1 MLSVQN
7 MISEK
12 TGRAIA
18 NQFLISDG
26 DVVMFQSYD
35 SPIVEID
42 YKNNTIRV
50 YQDWNYSRT
59 TAKYRN
65 QFMREQG
72 FHGLATKDGFAK
84 CMNDG
89 YCKGCM
95 YGPNGWVDFNWSI
108 IKMF

>member
-1 MLSVQN
+1 MLSVTN
-7 MISEK
+7 MTSEK

-18 NQFLISDG
+18 NQFLITDG

-42 YKNNTIRV
+42 YKSNTIRV
-50 YQDWNYSRT
+50 YQDWDYSRT

-72 FHGLATKDGFAK
+72 FHGLATRDGFVE
-84 CMNDG
+84 CLNNG
-89 YCKGCM
+89 YCKSRM
-95 YGPNGWVDFNWSI
+95 YGVYGWVEVYWSI
-108 IKMF
+108 IRMW